1 MNAKRYMYVER
12 VITVLIFIV
21 SPFLSFPLIVRSLF
35 ERQKFGVFM
44 FALFMGLIGLLY
56 TPSGDLYRYHLMFHL
71 YAHSS
76 WKMLFVGEQNLD
88 FLLNILSYFFGHLG
102 FHSDIIRFIYNFL
115 GFYLLGDLS
124 LKLYRNNIEYF
135 SNNKMFGVLLL
146 LILLLPA
153 YSFEAYL
160 TRFRLSAVFFV
171 YGVYFI
177 IILQRK
183 VGYFWLF
190 LAGINHWSFV
200 FFILALS
207 LIHI

>member
-115 GFYLLGDLS
+115 GFYLFYFLYLHLS
-124 LKLYRNNIEYF
+124 C
-135 SNNKMFGVLLL
+135 SVLLL
-146 LILLLPA
+146 TILN
-153 YSFEAYL
+153 S
-160 TRFRLSAVFFV
+160 
-171 YGVYFI
+171 
-177 IILQRK
+177 K
-183 VGYFWLF
+183 
-190 LAGINHWSFV
+190 
-200 FFILALS
+200 
-207 LIHI
+207 HI